1 LHKQKSA
8 FTDER
13 YKSDYVP
20 VELLQSRI
28 DFPIATNLSAK
39 NKIMKA
45 PMTEMLATF
54 SWNDPSKN
62 GIPNDELLTLY
73 KRWNDGGTAI
83 IVTGCIAVTHKDL
96 EGIGNA
102 IIAKEVET
110 DERREQFEKLAATV
124 TDGTLIIAQI
134 IHPGRR
140 AVTISDDYKSP
151 DMNFVSIAYLKDL
164 VQRHIYAAEFLKT
177 CDMNFVSMAY
187 LKDLV
192 QRHIY
197 AAEFLKTC
205 GFHGVEINVALD
217 FALGQLVDAST
228 NSRSDEYG
236 GSLMNRTR
244 ILFEIIKGI
253 RKHIN
258 DDKNF
263 IVGMKMSSTN
273 YVSAYDEEE
282 FAHYCKQLDRV
293 GLDYVTLTGGE
304 YGSIKMIESA
314 QRESTKQRQAFFA
327 KFITAV
333 RMNLKNVRAFICGGL
348 RSAEQMW
355 EAIYEGWCDGVAMAK
370 PLAAEPDL
378 SRRILNE
385 EVRSAKKTLIE
396 QFDYY
401 TAKDAAGT
409 QMWQIANKKPI
420 FDLMNEHHVDA
431 FRKALKEHEA
441 KAKTLGAP
449 LENFGYPK
457 FEII

>member
-1 LHKQKSA
+1 SSRLSLRHLQMNDSRE
-8 FTDER
+8 DER
-13 YKSDYVP
+13 YKNDYVR
-20 VELLQSRI
+20 VELLRSRI

-62 GIPNDELLTLY
+62 GLPNDQLLTLY

-83 IVTGCIAVTHKDL
+83 IVTGCVAVTHNDL

-102 IIAKEVET
+102 IVAKEVENG
-110 DERREQFEKLAATV
+110 ERREQFENLAATAI
-124 TDGTLIIAQI
+124 DGTLIIAQI

-140 AVTISDDYKSP
+140 AVTICDDHKP
-151 DMNFVSIAYLKDL
+151 FDMNFVSIASLKDL
-164 VQRHIYAAEFLKT
+164 VQRH
-177 CDMNFVSMAY
+177 V
-187 LKDLV
+187 
-192 QRHIY
+192 Y

-205 GFHGVEINVALD
+205 GFHGVEINVSVD

-228 NSRSDEYG
+228 NTRSDEYG
-236 GSLMNRTR
+236 GSLLNRTR
-244 ILFEIIKGI
+244 ILFEIIEGI
-253 RKHIN
+253 RKRIN

-263 IVGMKMSSTN
+263 IVGMKMSSQN
-273 YVSAYDEEE
+273 YSSAYDEEE
-282 FAHYCKQLDRV
+282 FAQYCKQLDRI

-304 YGSIKMIESA
+304 YGSIKVIESA

-327 KFITAV
+327 KFVTAV
-333 RMNLKNVRAFICGGL
+333 RVCMNMKDVRAFICGGL
-348 RSAEQMW
+348 RSAEQMC
-355 EAIYEGWCDGVAMAK
+355 EAINEGYCDGVAMAK

-385 EVRSAKKTLIE
+385 EVSAAKKTLFE
-396 QFDYY
+396 QFDYS

-420 FDLMNEHHVDA
+420 FDLMNEHHVNA
-431 FRKALKEHEA
+431 FRKALKEHEV
-441 KAKTLGAP
+441 KAKTFGAP